1 VSTGDCHG
9 TEPVTLEID
18 VNSRWDNDLDSVIVV
33 SGFLGSELES
43 IVPKSYSAGL
53 SNSLQDGRQFI
64 RGEEPGW
71 SILISVWLVEV
82 IQPHSPK
89 AVGPDI
95 DIRGK
100 KDMCPQIESQISIG
114 RLGKQVKVRGELSGL
129 EFSPLV

>member
-1 VSTGDCHG
+1 M
-9 TEPVTLEID
+9 EID

-43 IVPKSYSAGL
+43 IVPESYSAGL
-53 SNSLQDGRQFI
+53 SGSLQDGRQFI

-95 DIRGK
+95 DISREAGYVFPDRVANLNWKVGK
-100 KDMCPQIESQISIG
+100 A
-114 RLGKQVKVRGELSGL
+114 GKG
-129 EFSPLV
+129 